1 VETGCRRSRMFAYKM
16 TDWRGNV
23 NSREA
28 ARDLTLPRPVC
39 PLYFSRVTCRRGAG
53 RPPTDDGGQCA
64 RSSTTDDC
72 RLTRSALRTDR
83 QRSIVLLCH
92 LLRCRPTSHA
102 PPARDSALMCLLQTP
117 ARKVHSCTCSSKD
130 AHGPSV
136 TADLTV
142 RHVGSTFWADCS
154 KAE

>member
-1 VETGCRRSRMFAYKM
+1 METGCRRSRMFAYKM

-72 RLTRSALRTDR
+72 RLTRSALRADR

-102 PPARDSALMCLLQTP
+102 PPARDCTGVFASDACSQGPLVHLQQQGRTWAISDGRLDCP
-117 ARKVHSCTCSSKD
+117 TCRVD
-130 AHGPSV
+130 ILGR
-136 TADLTV
+136 L
-142 RHVGSTFWADCS
+142 
-154 KAE
+154 

>member
-1 VETGCRRSRMFAYKM
+1 MFAYKM

-83 QRSIVLLCH
+83 QAAVDSVVVS
-92 LLRCRPTSHA
+92 PTALPSDV
-102 PPARDSALMCLLQTP
+102 ARA
-117 ARKVHSCTCSSKD
+117 A
-130 AHGPSV
+130 
-136 TADLTV
+136 
-142 RHVGSTFWADCS
+142 ST
-154 KAE
+154 